1 VSAKASFVVL
11 PEHGPWTTLLDF
23 FCARFIHIPAIE
35 WQARFA
41 AGLIQDEAENALAFD
56 APFALFA
63 RQKLRYFRAV
73 ATEQVI
79 PFAAEIIYA
88 DEHIVVADKPHFL
101 PVLPAG
107 KYLEQ
112 TLLRRLQQQ
121 LDLPD
126 LAPAHRIDQA
136 TAGLVLFT
144 KTVAARG
151 HYQRLFRERTITK
164 TYLAVAAYS
173 ETLELPMRHS
183 SRLVEAT
190 HFMQMME
197 VPGTPNCTTEIAL
210 LRRIDAHW
218 ALYQLTPISG
228 KRHQLRA
235 HLSALGIAIKND
247 TLYPILQTQ
256 TDTLDFS
263 EPLQLLAQ
271 RLAFVDPI
279 SGAPRVFESR
289 RRLLDQDVGPSQS

>member
-1 VSAKASFVVL
+1 VSANASYVVL
-11 PEHGPWTTLLDF
+11 PASGPWTTLLQF
-23 FCARFIHIPAIE
+23 FCARFVHIPALE
-35 WQARFA
+35 WHTRFA
-41 AGLIQDEAENALAFD
+41 AGLIQDQAENALSVN
-56 APFALFA
+56 ALFAPYA

-73 ATEQVI
+73 ASEPEI
-79 PFAAEIIYA
+79 PFEAQILAV

-112 TLLRRLQQQ
+112 TLLRRLQRQ
-121 LDLPD
+121 LNAPD

-151 HYQRLFRERTITK
+151 LYQRLFRERAITK
-164 TYLAVAAYS
+164 TYLAVAPFS
-173 ETLELPMRHS
+173 EALELPMRRS
-183 SRLVEAT
+183 SRLVEAA

-197 VPGTPNCTTEIAL
+197 VPGAPNCATDIAL

-235 HLSALGIAIKND
+235 QLSALGIPIKND
-247 TLYPILQTQ
+247 ALYPILQAQ
-256 TDTLDFS
+256 TDALDFS
-263 EPLQLLAQ
+263 KPLQLLAK

-279 SGAPRVFESR
+279 TGVEREFESR
-289 RRLLDQDVGPSQS
+289 RHLLDCLDNPK